1 MKKIFIKIMK
11 EMFIEI
17 MTHIITIENIL
28 IVNYNLSDKA
38 MNECIKKN
46 RDYIREQLK

>member
-1 MKKIFIKIMK
+1 MEK

-17 MTHIITIENIL
+17 MTHILVIEKVLMEKYDIPEE
-28 IVNYNLSDKA
+28 A

-46 RDYIREQLK
+46 REYIREQLK